1 MPNMQPVAS
10 SDISSIG
17 YENGTLYI
25 SFHKGGTYAY
35 FHVPHSVY
43 SGLMSAASHGKYFHM
58 HIKGVYPYSRL

>member
-1 MPNMQPVAS
+1 MYMTPVSS

-35 FHVPHSVY
+35 FNVPQSVY
-43 SGLMSAASHGKYFHM
+43 AGLMSAGSHGKYFHAF
-58 HIKGVYPYSRL
+58 IKHHYGYQKL